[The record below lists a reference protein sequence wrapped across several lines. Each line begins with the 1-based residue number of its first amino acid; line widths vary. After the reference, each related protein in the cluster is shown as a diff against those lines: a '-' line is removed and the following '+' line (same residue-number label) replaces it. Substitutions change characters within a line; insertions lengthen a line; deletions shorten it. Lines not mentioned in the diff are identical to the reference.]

1 MTQGRVSE
9 VLVEKSYSV
18 FFFFSPNFPLLF
30 TDYFIFQLNEEV

>member
-18 FFFFSPNFPLLF
+18 FFFSPNFPLLF

>member
-18 FFFFSPNFPLLF
+18 FFSPNFPLLF
-30 TDYFIFQLNEEV
+30 TDFFIFQLNEEV